1 MKGSATTASVDESVY
16 STSATTGGTY
26 RADGQQWIYNWSTKG
41 LAAGFYYRVGVK
53 LDDGQT
59 YYVNIGLR

>member
-1 MKGSATTASVDESVY
+1 VKGSPTTASVDESVY
-16 STSATTGGTY
+16 SATATSGGTY
-26 RADGQQWIYNWSTKG
+26 RADGDQWIYNWNTKG
-41 LAAGFYYRVGVK
+41 LPAGYYYRIGVK

>member
-1 MKGSATTASVDESVY
+1 MVVAGPI
-16 STSATTGGTY
+16 
-26 RADGQQWIYNWSTKG
+26 RARSSRTRPKVSGAVSRSGMQYIYNWSTKG
-41 LAAGFYYRVGVK
+41 STSGFYYRIGVK